1 MFIFQSISIFYVS
14 IVLLDL
20 YVIYSLYKEIVLR
33 SRKFTA
39 FFETKVQ
46 SHAIFAT
53 FLRVVCNKLWFWFCT
68 EMCKLIICS
77 KHRMYNFNFRLLTI
91 WVIALAANLVFLA
104 KFRGKFEKAMKN
116 HLDLSLRKINSLWN
130 HRCYTHTH
138 ILLIKL
144 YSISKFIFLSIRC
157 VFGPVAFN
165 WILNLISLL
174 ITNNISVNVPSYT

>member
-1 MFIFQSISIFYVS
+1 
-14 IVLLDL
+14 
-20 YVIYSLYKEIVLR
+20 
-33 SRKFTA
+33 
-39 FFETKVQ
+39 
-46 SHAIFAT
+46 
-53 FLRVVCNKLWFWFCT
+53 
-68 EMCKLIICS
+68 MCKLIICS

-174 ITNNISVNVPSYT
+174 ITNNISVNVPLTINYCKYTICERNAKNRKSYINIIFQVFPVLKCLICRSVLK

>member
-1 MFIFQSISIFYVS
+1 MYVA
-14 IVLLDL
+14 INILCL
-20 YVIYSLYKEIVLR
+20 YLFNSLQKEIALR
-33 SRKFTA
+33 CGKLTD
-39 FFETKVQ
+39 FFATKVQ

-53 FLRVVCNKLWFWFCT
+53 FLRVVCNKLLFWFCT
-68 EMCKLIICS
+68 KRCKLIISS
-77 KHRMYNFNFRLLTI
+77 KHRMNDFNFRLLTI

-144 YSISKFIFLSIRC
+144 YSISKFIFLSIRR

-165 WILNLISLL
+165 WILNPISWL
-174 ITNNISVNVPSYT
+174 ITNNISINVPLYNVEVL